1 VLAMAFICWVYA
13 YDPMDVFYGVC
24 IIYGWHG
31 FTVLQSE
38 INYKVKREAVV
49 WSNSSRN
56 RCIKKSGAKGWI
68 DFHWR

>member
-1 VLAMAFICWVYA
+1 MNIAEIFKMLAMAFICWVYA

-38 INYKVKREAVV
+38 I
-49 WSNSSRN
+49 
-56 RCIKKSGAKGWI
+56 KS
-68 DFHWR
+68 